1 MRSGIAPDP
10 YECEC
15 SLFPLMA
22 EGVSRSGS
30 VAAVKLVPGSSRN
43 IVAIAAGITPKTTAA
58 GKDLCQHNYI
68 HQNSRKSTDKSMCKW
83 NQNTAVINITITATM
98 LMLRINEA
106 LLFSSLIP
114 ITLRTRPARGNTMR
128 RTT

>member
-43 IVAIAAGITPKTTAA
+43 IVAIAAWITPKTTAA

-68 HQNSRKSTDKSMCKW
+68 HQNSKKSTDKSMCKW
-83 NQNTAVINITITATM
+83 NQNTAVINMTITATM

-106 LLFSSLIP
+106 LLFFESNSDN
-114 ITLRTRPARGNTMR
+114 AKN
-128 RTT
+128 